1 MSLRMI
7 PVEFR
12 WGPEIAL
19 FKWSKCSILQLCNNY
34 CPLIVPSS
42 PKYSCNEK
50 ELLPAYV
57 RLHLKNKHYFVR
69 TGASSNTANVPQQY
83 LKKTFGRHF
92 IRKDKSPLSSP
103 DCNPLSHYF
112 WDAVTK
118 RYTRVIGNV
127 FTVEKTNSKSLGRCP
142 WHCST
147 RQGNS

>member
-1 MSLRMI
+1 MSLKLKMI
-7 PVEFR
+7 PVVFR
-12 WGPEIAL
+12 GGPEITL

-42 PKYSCNEK
+42 PKYSGNEK

-57 RLHLKNKHYFVR
+57 RLHLKNEQYFVR
-69 TGASSNTANVPQQY
+69 AGASSNTANVPQQY

-112 WDAVTK
+112 RDAVTK
-118 RYTRVIGNV
+118 RYTRVIGNILRV
-127 FTVEKTNSKSLGRCP
+127 LLSRKNEFENFGKMPMAL
-142 WHCST
+142 WH
-147 RQGNS
+147 

>member
-7 PVEFR
+7 PVVFR
-12 WGPEIAL
+12 RGPEIAL
-19 FKWSKCSILQLCNNY
+19 FKWSKCSILQLSNNY

-57 RLHLKNKHYFVR
+57 RLHLKYKQYFVR

-112 WDAVTK
+112 RDAVTK

-127 FTVEKTNSKSLGRCP
+127 LRVLLS
-142 WHCST
+142 
-147 RQGNS
+147 